1 MEEASAVT
9 RLAYSAYLLVSFN
22 MSRLKVAYA
31 TCVIALA
38 VACLALWYV
47 FVFPP
52 PLFPAGKVITV
63 EEGMT
68 LPELA
73 DTLQSEGVIRSAR
86 AFAILARLRGGAES
100 MQSGKYVF
108 ARPAGLWRVE
118 ERVQDGRHGI
128 TATRVVFIEGAT
140 VHDMARILKKAFP
153 SFDDAGFLSEAL
165 PLEGYLF
172 PDTYFF
178 YPDVTPHD
186 VIVAMY
192 ANFMSHEGDI
202 EGEVDAFGRPL
213 KDDVIMA
220 SLLEREAKTLAD
232 KRMVAGV
239 LWNRVQKGM
248 PLQVDAVFGYINDV
262 PTYSPKASDLAIDS
276 PYNTYKNKGLP
287 PGPIGN
293 PGIVSLLAAVTPATT
308 TDLYYLTGRDGT
320 MHYAATFEQHKANRA
335 KYLD

>member
-1 MEEASAVT
+1 MEEASLLK
-9 RLAYSAYLLVSFN
+9 RLAYSFYLLVSFN
-22 MSRLKVAYA
+22 ISRLKVVYVSLA
-31 TCVIALA
+31 IALA
-38 VACLALWYV
+38 VGALAAGYV
-47 FVFPP
+47 FAAPAP
-52 PLFPAGKVITV
+52 AFPAGKVITIPD
-63 EEGMT
+63 GST
-68 LPELA
+68 LPEVAAL
-73 DTLQSEGVIRSAR
+73 LQSEGLIRSADT
-86 AFAILARLRGGAES
+86 FAILARLRGGALS
-100 MQSGKYVF
+100 MQAGKYVF
-108 ARPAGLWRVE
+108 SEPVGLWRVE

-128 TATRVVFIEGAT
+128 TATRIVFIEGAT
-140 VHDMARILKKAFP
+140 VHDMARTLTKAFP
-153 SFDDAGFLSEAL
+153 SFDGAAFLSEAL

-178 YPDVTPHD
+178 YPDATPHD

-192 ANFMSHEGDI
+192 ANFMDHEETIGDQ
-202 EGEVDAFGRPL
+202 VDAFGRPL

-239 LWNRVQKGM
+239 LWNRVAKGM

-262 PTYSPKASDLAIDS
+262 PTYSPKSSDLAVDS

-293 PGIVSLLAAVTPATT
+293 PGLVSLTAAVTPATT

-320 MHYAATFEQHKANRA
+320 MHYAATFEQHKINRA